1 MLSIHCN
8 SHIILWK
15 NEEHPE
21 RITDIKFFINKYN
34 WEGISYLSEKDDC
47 KKFQENNLT
56 TGLVCQN
63 VFYAKNEK
71 IYSA

>member
-8 SHIILWK
+8 SRIILWK

-21 RITDIKFFINKYN
+21 RITNIKFFINKCN
-34 WEGISYLSEKDDC
+34 WEGINYLSEKDDW
-47 KKFQENNLT
+47 KKFQENNQI